1 MRYRTFRRGGFD
13 TSLLGM
19 GCMRLPNIDGDRTR
33 IDEKK
38 AQAIIDLAYEKGVNY
53 FDTAYVYGDGAS
65 ERFIGKALKK
75 YPRESYY
82 LTDKMPPWQINS
94 REDVARIFQE
104 ELDRC
109 GVDYF
114 DFYLCHNINEETIG
128 KFLDPD
134 IGAIPFLEEMQAQ
147 GKIRYLGF
155 SSHGT
160 PETLEKFAALRD
172 WDFAQIQLNYL
183 DWELQ
188 DAKRQYE
195 ILTEK
200 GIPVMVMEPVRGGR
214 LASLCPE
221 ADALLQDIRPDR
233 SIASWAL
240 RFVAELSNVQVVLSG
255 MTTLDQLKD
264 NLRTMGRKE
273 PMTLEEKEV
282 LGQAIGLLKKR
293 FTVPC
298 TGCGYCSGCP
308 MELDI
313 PACLKAYNEYALSGE
328 PFALEPLQAMPGD
341 RQPKA
346 CVGCGQCAGHCP
358 QHIDIPSYMLKLA
371 AAMDAMPPAP

>member
-1 MRYRTFRRGGFD
+1 MRYRTFQRGGFD

-65 ERFIGKALKK
+65 ERFIGKALEK

-114 DFYLCHNINEETIG
+114 DFYLCHNVNEETID
-128 KFLDPD
+128 KFLDPE

-233 SIASWAL
+233 SVASWAL

-255 MTTLDQLKD
+255 MTTLEQLKD

-282 LGQAIGLLKKR
+282 LGQAIALLKKR

-328 PFALEPLQAMPGD
+328 PFALEPLLAMPGD

-358 QHIDIPSYMLKLA
+358 QHIDIPGYMLKLA
-371 AAMDAMPPAP
+371 EAMNAMPPAP

>member
-1 MRYRTFRRGGFD
+1 MRYRTYRSSGIR

-19 GCMRLPNIDGDRTR
+19 GCMRLPNIDGDRTK
-33 IDEKK
+33 IDAEK
-38 AQAIIDLAYEKGVNY
+38 AQAIIDLCYKRGINY
-53 FDTAYVYGDGAS
+53 YDTAYVYGDGAS
-65 ERFIGKALKK
+65 ERFIGQALSK

-82 LTDKMPPWQINS
+82 LTDKMPPWVLKS

-114 DFYLCHNINEETIG
+114 DFYLCHNVNEETIG
-128 KFLDPD
+128 IFLDPEL
-134 IGAIPFLEEMQAQ
+134 GVIPYLEEMQRQ

-160 PETLEKFAALRD
+160 PETLKKFADLRA

-183 DWELQ
+183 DWEFQ
-188 DAKRQYE
+188 DAKQQYE
-195 ILTEK
+195 ILTERN
-200 GIPVMVMEPVRGGR
+200 IPVMVMEPIRGGR

-221 ADALLQDIRPDR
+221 ADALLEDIRPDR

-240 RFVAELSNVQVVLSG
+240 RFVADLPNVQVILSG
-255 MTTLDQLKD
+255 MNSMEQLRD
-264 NLRTMGRKE
+264 NLQTLSRNE
-273 PMTLEEKEV
+273 PLTVEERETLQ
-282 LGQAIGLLKKR
+282 QALSIFRKR
-293 FTVPC
+293 FTIPC
-298 TGCGYCSGCP
+298 TGCGYCAGCP

-313 PACLKAYNEYALSGE
+313 PAFLRTYNEYVISGE
-328 PFALEPLQAMPGD
+328 PMSLESILEHPGD

-346 CVGCGQCAGHCP
+346 CVGCGQCAEHCP
-358 QHIDIPSYMLKLA
+358 QHIDIPRCMLELADSVKKL
-371 AAMDAMPPAP
+371 PPQS